1 MKRNLFVD
9 TLASEILNLILEHD
23 HASTGSKVTK
33 DTFIGTMGEQDSFA
47 LCIFYFETTLQYK
60 TITFFCIYYQV
71 EM

>member
-33 DTFIGTMGEQDSFA
+33 DTFS
-47 LCIFYFETTLQYK
+47 ETIAAYRPGLVPG
-60 TITFFCIYYQV
+60 FFV
-71 EM
+71 LATPTH